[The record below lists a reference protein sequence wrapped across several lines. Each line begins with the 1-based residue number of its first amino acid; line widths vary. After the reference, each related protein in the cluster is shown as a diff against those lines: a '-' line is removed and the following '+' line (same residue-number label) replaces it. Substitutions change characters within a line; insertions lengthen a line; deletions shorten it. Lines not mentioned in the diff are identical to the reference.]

1 LYDYSSYIA
10 ITGHAYQGCPWFS
23 IYENLLSSDF
33 RLYNLKLKIGAGV
46 INLRGRM
53 REFLG
58 PKDF

>member
-1 LYDYSSYIA
+1 MITPAMNIA
-10 ITGHAYQGCPWFS
+10 ITRHAYQGCPWFS

>member
-1 LYDYSSYIA
+1 MITPAMNIA
-10 ITGHAYQGCPWFS
+10 ITWHAYQGCLWFS
-23 IYENLLSSDF
+23 MYENLLSSDF